1 MRVENTA
8 VRFVVYWKGGLLE
21 GSQQQLKV
29 NLVLYENELLQV
41 SGSGFFLWTM
51 DNYQVSLTCVL
62 VRSAAYKYIWP
73 RTWHDRWR
81 RQCWTA

>member
-1 MRVENTA
+1 MGVENTA

-51 DNYQVSLTCVL
+51 DNYQVTLPSLVSCSCTC
-62 VRSAAYKYIWP
+62 IWS
-73 RTWHDRWR
+73 RTSPDRWTR
-81 RQCWTA
+81 RCWTT